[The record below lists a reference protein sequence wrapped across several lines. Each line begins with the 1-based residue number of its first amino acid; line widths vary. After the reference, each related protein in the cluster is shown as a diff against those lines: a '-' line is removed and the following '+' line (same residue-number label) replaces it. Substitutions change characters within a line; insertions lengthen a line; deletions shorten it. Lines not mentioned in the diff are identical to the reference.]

1 MIEQEKDSL
10 LEKAYTQA
18 QELKK
23 EYGADIAY
31 EYLLNIIYYRL
42 NGKFRDSDK
51 E

>member
-1 MIEQEKDSL
+1 MKDSL

-31 EYLLNIIYYRL
+31 KYLLNIIYYRL